1 MKLFRVL
8 IAASAA
14 LALTMSL
21 AAATPSAATPAAPIG
36 VTGIAL
42 SASVGLAWQAVPG
55 VDGYTVYR
63 GTSATAITTRLTAA
77 TGITGTSYTDTTAV
91 NGTTYYYVVRSI
103 SGGVESANSLTVQS
117 KPVSRACSTGNAVVL
132 ENCYPGN
139 TGWKVVDPEAISGGG
154 IEGFATSQSINK
166 GDSVNLKVNADD
178 GATFRIEIYRT
189 GYYGGLGSRLFS
201 VIRDVP
207 AVRQPGCQTSDTTG
221 LLDCSNWSTS
231 ATITTTSAW
240 PSGVYLLRLVRTDT
254 NTDFHVL
261 LVVRDDSR
269 LVLDLRGVQQLR
281 RQVSVRLQLDR
292 GEHRRRHPAC
302 GQGLLRPS
310 VRAVSERPARLVPGG
325 RVRQRLLARGV
336 GLRRPVHL
344 EHRPRDA
351 AFARARSQGVP
362 LAGTRRIL
370 VRRDAHCGHGRA

>member
-1 MKLFRVL
+1 M
-8 IAASAA
+8 
-14 LALTMSL
+14 
-21 AAATPSAATPAAPIG
+21 
-36 VTGIAL
+36 
-42 SASVGLAWQAVPG
+42 
-55 VDGYTVYR
+55 
-63 GTSATAITTRLTAA
+63 
-77 TGITGTSYTDTTAV
+77 
-91 NGTTYYYVVRSI
+91 
-103 SGGVESANSLTVQS
+103 QS

-269 LVLDLRGVQQLR
+269 AANLLYGVSFSTFEAYNNYGGKSLYDFNSTGANT
-281 RQVSVRLQLDR
+281 VA
-292 GEHRRRHPAC
+292 GTP
-302 GQGLLRPS
+302 
-310 VRAVSERPARLVPGG
+310 RAVKVSFDRPFEQPGT
-325 RVRQRLLARGV
+325 AC
-336 GLRRPVHL
+336 
-344 EHRPRDA
+344 A
-351 AFARARSQGVP
+351 T
-362 LAGTRRIL
+362 GTRRTSSPPFTGSRSRATTSSTSRTPTS
-370 VRRDAHCGHGRA
+370 RRSLRWRSVTRRTSRRRTTNTGPAGCALPSPPRVTPG

>member
-1 MKLFRVL
+1 
-8 IAASAA
+8 
-14 LALTMSL
+14 
-21 AAATPSAATPAAPIG
+21 
-36 VTGIAL
+36 
-42 SASVGLAWQAVPG
+42 
-55 VDGYTVYR
+55 
-63 GTSATAITTRLTAA
+63 LTAA

-269 LVLDLRGVQQLR
+269 AANLLYGV
-281 RQVSVRLQLDR
+281 SFSTFEAYNNY
-292 GEHRRRHPAC
+292 GGKSRRHPAC